1 MAKARTKTTKELTR
15 EDYIKLFDKNQ
26 VELHTHFPP
35 NHLLAKKENCEN
47 LIMLITYYRRNLHR
61 FATEY
66 LGLKLHWYQMI
77 LLYFMGV
84 CNLIVV
90 VASRATA
97 KSFIIAI
104 YSVCKAILY
113 PGSNIVLTSG
123 TRGQAGLIIA
133 KKIIGELMPR
143 SARLRAEIDDYS
155 TSEAKT
161 FVSFKNHSTIVVVT
175 LGTRG
180 PRATDIIAEE
190 AREINKKIY
199 DETISPQAFVRPA
212 PYLMDDYYSKDKNPD
227 RYAKVADPST
237 ELYISSSVEDTHWLY
252 KLAKTAMIDEIEG
265 KNTCFFAFDY
275 AISLQCG
282 IKTMSQ
288 LILERKKLDSTTWLI
303 EYENAILRPNTKAY
317 FDYDLV
323 KSVQTIKKAFYP
335 RKAED
340 FIQKK
345 PNPYS
350 IPKQKD
356 EVRIVAMDVA
366 MIDRSANDNTCYTC
380 LRLLPDKQVYGDKEQ
395 KTYMVQAPY
404 LEARKGTELRKQAI
418 RLRQLYADFDADYIV
433 LDVRNAGIG
442 LVDLLCKTLYDDERC
457 IEYPPIKC
465 MNDEILNRACTSS
478 AAPPIIYAISA
489 SASLN
494 SNIAINFK
502 SMLTEG
508 RVQLLVSKDEGIDE
522 IRKYIPEYVKTD
534 DPDEQLFY
542 EMPYLQTMLLFSELI
557 NLEYDKTDLGVIR
570 IRERPSL
577 TKDRYTSISYGC
589 WFATELARDLLR
601 EDELLTFET
610 AATYVSNIN
619 F

>member
-1 MAKARTKTTKELTR
+1 MVKTKTKPRSQWTR
-15 EDYIKLFDKNQ
+15 EDYVKLFDENQ
-26 VELHTHFPP
+26 KQLHTHFPP
-35 NHLLAKKENCEN
+35 GHLLSKQENCEN

-66 LGLKLHWYQMI
+66 LGFKLHWYQAI
-77 LLYFMGV
+77 LLYFMGI
-84 CNLIVV
+84 CSLIVV

-97 KSFIIAI
+97 KSFIIAV
-104 YSVCKAILY
+104 YAVCKAILY

-133 KKIIGELMPR
+133 KKIVGELMPR

-155 TSEAKT
+155 TADAKA

-180 PRATDIIAEE
+180 PRATDIVAEE
-190 AREINKKIY
+190 AREINKKVY
-199 DETISPQAFVRPA
+199 DETMSPQAFIRPA
-212 PYLMDDYYSKDKNPD
+212 PYLMMPYYSKDPAVYD
-227 RYAKVADPST
+227 QVADPST

-252 KLAKTAMIDEIEG
+252 KLAKTVAKEEIEG
-265 KNTCFFAFDY
+265 KNVCFFALDY
-275 AISLQCG
+275 ATTLQCG
-282 IKTMSQ
+282 IKSMDQ
-288 LILERKKLDSTTWLI
+288 LIMERKKLDSTTWLI
-303 EYENAILRPNTKAY
+303 EYENAVLRPNTKAY

-323 KSVQTIKKAFYP
+323 KSVQLIKKAFYP
-335 RKAED
+335 RKADD
-340 FIQKK
+340 FIAKK

-356 EVRIVAMDVA
+356 EVRIVALDVA
-366 MIDRSANDNTCYTC
+366 MIDRNGNDNSCYTC
-380 LRLLPDKQVYGDKEQ
+380 LRLLPDKQIYGNVEQ
-395 KTYMVQAPY
+395 KTFMVQAPY
-404 LEARKGTELRKQAI
+404 IEAKRGTELRKQAI

-442 LVDLLCKTLYDDERC
+442 LLDILCKTLYDDERC
-457 IEYPPIKC
+457 VEYPPIKC
-465 MNDEILNRACTSS
+465 MNDEVLNRACTSS
-478 AAPPIIYAISA
+478 AAPPVIYAISA

-502 SMLTEG
+502 SMLSEG
-508 RVQLLVSKDEGIDE
+508 KVQLLVPKDEGFDE
-522 IRKYIPEYVKTD
+522 VRKYVPEYTKTD
-534 DPDEQLFY
+534 DPDIQLFY

-557 NLEYDKTDLGVIR
+557 NLEYDKNDLGVIR

-589 WFATELARDLLR
+589 WFATELARDILR
-601 EDELLTFET
+601 DDEAIGLNQ
-610 AATYVSNIN
+610 AVPCVSVIN